1 MYQLPDLHDLAPQW
15 ALKLKHSTPLDP
27 IQAHLNHLSQD
38 QTIYPPQDPVF
49 RALQLT
55 PPEAVRVVLIG
66 QDPYHGP
73 NQANGLA
80 FSVNP
85 GQTLPPSLRNIF
97 KELQSDLGGDL
108 RQDGDLSDW
117 ASQGVLLLNQ
127 VLTVAQGQANSHQ
140 AIGWQAWTQ
149 DLVRVVNDF
158 DQSVIFLL
166 WGKKAQTLLPLIDQT
181 KHQVIQSA
189 HPSPLSAYRGFFG
202 SRPFSQINQQL
213 KASGEEP
220 LAWG

>member
-1 MYQLPDLHDLAPQW
+1 MYQLPNLQDLAPQW
-15 ALKLKHSTPLDP
+15 ALKLAHSTPLET
-27 IQAHLNHLSQD
+27 IQAHLTHLSQD
-38 QTIYPPQDPVF
+38 QTIYPPQDQVF

-85 GQTLPPSLRNIF
+85 GQALPPSLRNIF

-108 RQDGDLSDW
+108 RQNGDLSDW

-166 WGKKAQTLLPLIDQT
+166 WGKKAQALLPLIDQT
-181 KHQVIQSA
+181 RHKVIQSA

>member
-1 MYQLPDLHDLAPQW
+1 M
-15 ALKLKHSTPLDP
+15 
-27 IQAHLNHLSQD
+27 
-38 QTIYPPQDPVF
+38 
-49 RALQLT
+49 
-55 PPEAVRVVLIG
+55 
-66 QDPYHGP
+66 
-73 NQANGLA
+73 A

-158 DQSVIFLL
+158 DRALIFLL
-166 WGKKAQTLLPLIDQT
+166 WGKKAQALIPLIDQT

-189 HPSPLSAYRGFFG
+189 HPSPLSAYRGFLG